1 MLRITTAT
9 TSKPVDQDELRAT
22 AYQRLLNRIALSGHS
37 GKSKSESRPSRARA
51 HPNVANLTST
61 LNEREIEN
69 DDSRLASFGGIGN

>member
-1 MLRITTAT
+1 MLRIATAT
-9 TSKPVDQDELRAT
+9 TAKPVDQDELRAT
-22 AYQRLLNRIALSGHS
+22 AYQRLLNRIALSTHS

-69 DDSRLASFGGIGN
+69 DDRVASFEGGQ